1 MGQQITLPGRA
12 SYLHAFKPR
21 GNPAKNIPERFSVNL
36 ILPLNYDFTPVQAA
50 IDAACTEKYGATIPA
65 GLTMPWK
72 WGDPTKEAEK
82 DHVLIKVYAAPDS
95 PPLGVDQNNQPIIDP
110 ALLYSGCDVLVSMNI
125 YAHANNGVSAW
136 FQAIR
141 LERAGEHLDNVVSA
155 EGVFGAGVPVPA
167 AAPGAPGPAAT
178 GQPAGYP
185 APPVAAAPAT
195 APAPGPA
202 AAPPTPAP
210 APVATQ
216 PQTQPQQQPPVQY
229 TQPGNPA
236 TQPPLPGVPGNDN
249 GFIPPQ

>member
-12 SYLHAFKPR
+12 SYLHAFKAR

-36 ILPLNYDFTPVQAA
+36 ILPLNHDFTPIQAA
-50 IDAACTEKYGATIPA
+50 IDAACAEKYGATVPA

-82 DHVLIKVYAAPDS
+82 DHVVLKVYAAPDS
-95 PPLGVDQNNQPIIDP
+95 PPLVVDQNNQPIIDP

-125 YAHANNGVSAW
+125 YAHNNNGVSAW

-155 EGVFGAGVPVPA
+155 EGVFGAGSPVPA
-167 AAPGAPGPAAT
+167 AAPGAPPAPGPAAT

-185 APPVAAAPAT
+185 APPVAGATPAPG
-195 APAPGPA
+195 APGPA
-202 AAPPTPAP
+202 AVAPAPAPAPVAPAMQGPAGTNAMP

-216 PQTQPQQQPPVQY
+216 PP
-229 TQPGNPA
+229 QPGA
-236 TQPPLPGVPGNDN
+236 PGNDN